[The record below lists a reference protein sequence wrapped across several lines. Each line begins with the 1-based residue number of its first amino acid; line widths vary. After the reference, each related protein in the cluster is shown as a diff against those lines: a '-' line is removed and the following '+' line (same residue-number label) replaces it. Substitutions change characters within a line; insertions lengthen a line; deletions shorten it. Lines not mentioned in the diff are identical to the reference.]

1 MTIADGSEID
11 LKLSQLIATLI
22 DKTQEGKVSWE
33 DTINDDRFLAGFRLY
48 VVSIEQGYDDD
59 FRQIGLYRAFRLLSQ
74 DGKTI
79 DQKVV
84 HNVDS
89 PDYDELGN
97 LLASARRSAHN
108 AEQSLDNLLKELESR

>member
-1 MTIADGSEID
+1 MTIADRSAID
-11 LKLSQLIATLI
+11 IKLSRLITTLI

-33 DTINDDRFLAGFRLY
+33 DTINDDRFLAGFSRY
-48 VVSIEQGYDDD
+48 VVSIEQGYEDD
-59 FRQIGLYRAFRLLSQ
+59 FRQTGIYRAFRLLNQ

-79 DQKVV
+79 DEKVV
-84 HNVDS
+84 HNIDS

-108 AEQSLDNLLKELESR
+108 AEESLDTLLQELESR